1 MIQKE
6 LRATGTPKRQAIRIG
21 RALRN
26 HPMNQWAPF
35 WQDFAFWIVWN
46 DGDGRHHWKATVP
59 GTGCL

>member
-1 MIQKE
+1 
-6 LRATGTPKRQAIRIG
+6 
-21 RALRN
+21 
-26 HPMNQWAPF
+26 MNKWAPF